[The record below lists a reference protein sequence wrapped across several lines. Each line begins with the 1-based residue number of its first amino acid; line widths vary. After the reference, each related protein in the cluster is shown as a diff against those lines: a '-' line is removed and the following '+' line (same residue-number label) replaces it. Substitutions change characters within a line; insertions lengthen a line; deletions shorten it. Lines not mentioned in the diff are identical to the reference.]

1 MHAGARQLLRKQ
13 SSQSCIRLLESLL
26 GSPSAN
32 GFHTVAKP
40 LLSEAGYNSPTAAHF
55 SSVGLSQSFHRARS
69 LTTSS
74 QSLDALEGSW
84 LQPQYQPPSWTSTS
98 NGHEGGN
105 DQSNQSRAIP
115 HQPVEIAAATFQIE
129 QPDVLRESGDAA
141 KQEGGNILS
150 TPGADGGRAYATVRA
165 ATRSF
170 VPVNND
176 IVNSSAPWGDSLDSA
191 LRSANSQ
198 LPEFDFPAKAYYIG
212 ARTLHSNVSLQSM
225 AANLNPAVG
234 SPLVTGNLFNL

>member
-26 GSPSAN
+26 WSPSGN
-32 GFHTVAKP
+32 SFHTVAKP
-40 LLSEAGYNSPTAAHF
+40 LLSEAGYNSSTAGYF
-55 SSVGLSQSFHRARS
+55 SSAGPSLTFPRARS
-69 LTTSS
+69 LTTTSK
-74 QSLDALEGSW
+74 SLGALEGSW
-84 LQPQYQPPSWTSTS
+84 LQPQYRPPSWSSTS
-98 NGHEGGN
+98 NRHEGGK
-105 DQSNQSRAIP
+105 DQSNQSRVTP
-115 HQPVEIAAATFQIE
+115 LQPVELAAASFQIE
-129 QPDVLRESGDAA
+129 QPDVLRDSGDVA
-141 KQEGGNILS
+141 KPQEGGNILS

-212 ARTLHSNVSLQSM
+212 ARTLY
-225 AANLNPAVG
+225 
-234 SPLVTGNLFNL
+234 